1 MPEQKINSILQ
12 KIVPE
17 LASRM
22 AVLER
27 IKKYWASIVG
37 SSLAKYS
44 VPYDLKN
51 NTLYIAVKTQHAAH
65 ILNSMKGN
73 IKRSEKSISEVKITN
88 GIPAEYFNK
97 NQKVIIRKSKEIKIS
112 DDEVNNLAKNFP
124 KNLSKDT
131 AIALAHLIIFFNKRF
146 PEKTEKKE
154 SNSN

>member
-1 MPEQKINSILQ
+1 MKNDNEKVNIIL
-12 KIVPE
+12 KKLVPE

-73 IKRSEKSISEVKITN
+73 IKRSEKSISDLKITN
-88 GIPAEYFNK
+88 GIPLEYFNK
-97 NQKVIIRKSKEIKIS
+97 NQKVFLKKSNEIKIS
-112 DDEVNNLAKNFP
+112 DDEVNTLAKNFP
-124 KNLSKDT
+124 KNLSQET
-131 AIALAHLIIFFNKRF
+131 ANALAHLIIFFNKRF
-146 PEKTEKKE
+146 PEKEKK
-154 SNSN
+154 